1 MDWGTVVV
9 CLVLVM
15 LVWED
20 AGRLSGM
27 EDGGGSMLVVLVGK
41 VDLGRGKDVL
51 LGGNNA
57 GLGMVRLT
65 VDDDSRGGTAAVG
78 LEMGFL
84 TSLGSG
90 LGWSGK
96 ICLDLFSSR
105 EFSEKTLE
113 APRDDDELVCD
124 PDTFFGVGT
133 TGLFIL
139 ANTAES
145 SWPLIALFKA
155 AAFLVF
161 TAEAAAGAGAGACL
175 IVEALSVFAPR

>member
-1 MDWGTVVV
+1 MVVV
-9 CLVLVM
+9 CLVAVLALVT

-41 VDLGRGKDVL
+41 ADLGRGRDVL
-51 LGGNNA
+51 LGNNA
-57 GLGMVRLT
+57 GLGMVRLA
-65 VDDDSRGGTAAVG
+65 VDDDDRRGTAAVG
-78 LEMGFL
+78 LAMGLL

-96 ICLDLFSSR
+96 ACLDLLSVISMT
-105 EFSEKTLE
+105 EFSENILE
-113 APRDDDELVCD
+113 APRDDEELVCD
-124 PDTFFGVGT
+124 PDTFFCVDAT
-133 TGLFIL
+133 WLFIL

-155 AAFLVF
+155 AAFLVS
-161 TAEAAAGAGAGACL
+161 TAAAGGACL

>member
-1 MDWGTVVV
+1 MVVV
-9 CLVLVM
+9 YLVLVM

-65 VDDDSRGGTAAVG
+65 VDDDDSKGTAAVG

-90 LGWSGK
+90 LGWSGRA
-96 ICLDLFSSR
+96 CLDLFSSR
-105 EFSEKTLE
+105 EFSENILE
-113 APRDDDELVCD
+113 AARDDELVCD
-124 PDTFFGVGT
+124 PGTFFCVDA

-155 AAFLVF
+155 AAFLVS
-161 TAEAAAGAGAGACL
+161 TAAAAAAAAGACL
-175 IVEALSVFAPR
+175 IVEALRVFAPR

>member
-1 MDWGTVVV
+1 MDWGIVVV

-65 VDDDSRGGTAAVG
+65 VDDDSRGTVAVG

-84 TSLGSG
+84 TSLGWG
-90 LGWSGK
+90 LGWSGGK
-96 ICLDLFSSR
+96 ACLDSVSSR
-105 EFSEKTLE
+105 EFSENILE
-113 APRDDDELVCD
+113 APRDDELGCD
-124 PDTFFGVGT
+124 PDTFFCVDA

-145 SWPLIALFKA
+145 SWPLMALFKA
-155 AAFLVF
+155 AAFLVS
-161 TAEAAAGAGAGACL
+161 TAGAAGACL
-175 IVEALSVFAPR
+175 IVEALRVFAPR